1 MPIILSVSKGSP
13 LTCAELDN
21 NFLEAA
27 NRANHTGTQAAN
39 TIYDLSDTVR
49 AFTFIAD
56 MLADIATLENE
67 LEELR
72 DDLFGDGELQQI
84 INNIQQ
90 LVNDLI
96 NNLAAAVGE
105 LTIIQNL
112 QTCCD
117 TNTTAISGLQIQ
129 FTTLSNQLTAQI
141 DTINSTVSDINN
153 RLNLEIPKITALQN
167 DVGSLQTQV
176 TNLLNTKANID
187 SPYLTGNP
195 RTVWPSATDSIARVD
210 WVDQAIATS
219 FNQAGPPVGSIIM
232 WVAWSYPT
240 NWIPLDGRALSRTQ
254 YPALFALIG
263 TAYGNG
269 DGSTTFNLPNMQ
281 ARFPVMIGNGRT
293 QGWLGGEENVTLS
306 VSQMPNH
313 GHGVN
318 DPGHNHSINDNGH
331 EHNTENNR
339 HRHDFLTHTE
349 GSGEATRQ
357 PKSGSGEDRS
367 TGTRQTSETEINIR
381 VLRSNANIGI
391 NAATS
396 NVSIQGSGGDQAH
409 NNMPPFMAV
418 VFLIRAL

>member
-1 MPIILSVSKGSP
+1 MPIILSVGKGSP

-49 AFTFIAD
+49 AFAFIAD

-72 DDLFGDGELQQI
+72 DDLFGGGELQQI
-84 INNIQQ
+84 IANLQQ

-96 NNLAAAVGE
+96 NNLAAVVGE
-105 LTIIQNL
+105 LTIIRNL

-117 TNTTAISGLQIQ
+117 TNTTAISALQSQ

-141 DTINSTVSDINN
+141 ATINATVSAIND
-153 RLNLEIPKITALQN
+153 RLNLEIPKIVALQN
-167 DVGSLQTQV
+167 TVGSLQTQV
-176 TNLLNTKANID
+176 TNLSNTKANID
-187 SPYLTGNP
+187 SPFLTGNP
-195 RTVWPSATDSIARVD
+195 RTVWPPATDSIARVD
-210 WVDQAIATS
+210 WVNQTISNS
-219 FNQAGPPVGSIIM
+219 FSQAGPPVGSIIM
-232 WVAWSYPT
+232 WAAWGYPT
-240 NWIPLDGRALSRTQ
+240 NWIPLDGREISRAD
-254 YPALFALIG
+254 YPTLFAMIG

-269 DGSTTFNLPNMQ
+269 NGSTTFNLPNMQ
-281 ARFPVMIGNGRT
+281 ARFPLMIGNGRT

-306 VSQMPNH
+306 VNQMPNH

-318 DPGHNHSINDNGH
+318 DPGHNHIISDNGH
-331 EHNTENNR
+331 EHNTETHR

-349 GSGEATRQ
+349 GDKEATRQ
-357 PKSGSGEDRS
+357 PKSGSGEDRP
-367 TGTRQTSETEINIR
+367 TGTRQTFEADINIR

-391 NAATS
+391 NPSGANIT
-396 NVSIQGSGGDQAH
+396 IQGTGAGQAH

-418 VFLIRAL
+418 VFLIRAR

>member
-39 TIYDLSDTVR
+39 TIYDLSDTVQ
-49 AFTFIAD
+49 AFAFIAD

-84 INNIQQ
+84 IDNIQQ

-117 TNTTAISGLQIQ
+117 TNTTAISGLQTQ

-141 DTINSTVSDINN
+141 DTINSTVSDIND
-153 RLNLEIPKITALQN
+153 RLNLEIPKIVELQN
-167 DVGSLQTQV
+167 SVGSLQTQV
-176 TNLLNTKANID
+176 TNLSSTKADID

-195 RTVWPSATDSIARVD
+195 RTVWPTADDSITRID
-210 WVDQAIATS
+210 WVNQAIATS
-219 FNQAGPPVGSIIM
+219 FSQAGPPVGSIIM
-232 WVAWSYPT
+232 WAAWSYPT
-240 NWIPLDGRALSRTQ
+240 NWIPLDGRAISRAD
-254 YPALFALIG
+254 YPALFSLIG
-263 TAYGNG
+263 TAYGSG

-293 QGWLGGEENVTLS
+293 QGWAGGEENVTLN
-306 VSQMPNH
+306 VNQMPH
-313 GHGVN
+313 HTHAVY
-318 DPGHNHSINDNGH
+318 DPGHNHTVSDNGH
-331 EHNTENNR
+331 AHSTETHR

-349 GSGEATRQ
+349 GGGEATRQ
-357 PKSGSGEDRS
+357 PRSGSGEDRS
-367 TGTRQTSETEINIR
+367 TGTRQTSEADVNIR
-381 VLRSNANIGI
+381 VYQSGANIGI
-391 NAATS
+391 NPSVA
-396 NVSIQGSGGDQAH
+396 NVSIYGAGADQAH

-418 VFLIRAL
+418 VFLIRAA

>member
-49 AFTFIAD
+49 AFAFIAD

-117 TNTTAISGLQIQ
+117 TNTTAISGLQTQ

-141 DTINSTVSDINN
+141 ATINATINA
-153 RLNLEIPKITALQN
+153 LDDKLDLEIPKIVALQN
-167 DVGSLQTQV
+167 TVGSLQTQV
-176 TNLLNTKANID
+176 TNLSNTKANID
-187 SPYLTGNP
+187 SPFLTGNP
-195 RTVWPSATDSIARVD
+195 RTVSPTTNDSIARVD
-210 WVDQAIATS
+210 WVNQAIAT
-219 FNQAGPPVGSIIM
+219 AGAPVGSVII
-232 WVAWSYPT
+232 WPVVGNPPT
-240 NWIPLDGRALSRTQ
+240 NWLKLDGQTISRTQ
-254 YPALFALIG
+254 YAALFALLG
-263 TAYGNG
+263 TTYGVG
-269 DGSTTFNLPNMQ
+269 DGTTTFGLPYMVLQ
-281 ARFPVMIGNGRT
+281 I
-293 QGWLGGEENVTLS
+293 
-306 VSQMPNH
+306 H
-313 GHGVN
+313 
-318 DPGHNHSINDNGH
+318 DSIYKH
-331 EHNTENNR
+331 H
-339 HRHDFLTHTE
+339 
-349 GSGEATRQ
+349 
-357 PKSGSGEDRS
+357 
-367 TGTRQTSETEINIR
+367 
-381 VLRSNANIGI
+381 
-391 NAATS
+391 
-396 NVSIQGSGGDQAH
+396 
-409 NNMPPFMAV
+409 
-418 VFLIRAL
+418 LIRAL